1 MVILKTASEIEKMKV
16 AGRVVYQALQAMKD
30 AIVPGQTTT
39 YDLEKTAIEVLN
51 SHGATSPFLGYAPHS
66 HPPYPAWTC
75 ISVNEEVVHGIPGR
89 RVLQEG
95 DIVSC
100 DVGVQLN
107 GYYADSAWTFPVG
120 QISEEAQRLLKVTRE
135 ALYKGI
141 AQAKAGNRVGDIGHA
156 IERYVAQHGYSIV
169 RDLVG
174 HGVGRSLHEDPQI
187 PNYGRP
193 GTGVPLEPGM
203 TIAIEPMVNIGRR
216 DIQALADEWT
226 IVTSDRTLSAHFE
239 HTVAITRNG
248 ALIITQGE

>member
-1 MVILKTASEIEKMKV
+1 
-16 AGRVVYQALQAMKD
+16 
-30 AIVPGQTTT
+30 
-39 YDLEKTAIEVLN
+39 
-51 SHGATSPFLGYAPHS
+51 
-66 HPPYPAWTC
+66 
-75 ISVNEEVVHGIPGR
+75 
-89 RVLQEG
+89 
-95 DIVSC
+95 
-100 DVGVQLN
+100 VGVQLN